1 VLSVIKKGD
10 IIVHLEHRS
19 SSNPFT

>member
-1 VLSVIKKGD
+1 VLSKIKKGD

-19 SSNPFT
+19 TTNTFT